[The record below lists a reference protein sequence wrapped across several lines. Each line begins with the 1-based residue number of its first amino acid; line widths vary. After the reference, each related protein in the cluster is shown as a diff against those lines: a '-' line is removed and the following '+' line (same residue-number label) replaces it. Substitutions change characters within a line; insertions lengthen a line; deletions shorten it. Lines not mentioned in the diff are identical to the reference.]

1 MACICDK
8 ALLALHVPDHGL
20 HCPRREQQHDEA
32 EQEQYRSR
40 RKATV
45 PPGAPQL
52 AEITAHIEKTEQGFV
67 TALPAQEKIMLLA
80 VPKESSGSRHT
91 ERANAERLQ
100 LLRPHAAEA
109 HHRRQ
114 GCTLL
119 FVLNRKIARRMR
131 QFHFLFRTA
140 DSPRQGA
147 AVIADEFER
156 IHTVLI
162 EREVAHPVDQHQ
174 NQHQNG
180 KHGAR
185 RDQDKLPLQFSCHPR
200 SPRLRHPAAGAQSC
214 RRARPQSGDPP
225 ESRRASGE
233 DTKYRETAAHR
244 RSPRS
249 RPRPAGK
256 VPRPREAYSDSA

>member
-1 MACICDK
+1 MQRK
-8 ALLALHVPDHGL
+8 HGEL
-20 HCPRREQQHDEA
+20 VHRLGRHAVQTENRRH
-32 EQEQYRSR
+32 
-40 RKATV
+40 
-45 PPGAPQL
+45 
-52 AEITAHIEKTEQGFV
+52 F
-67 TALPAQEKIMLLA
+67 PARA
-80 VPKESSGSRHT
+80 VAIH
-91 ERANAERLQ
+91 
-100 LLRPHAAEA
+100 
-109 HHRRQ
+109 
-114 GCTLL
+114 
-119 FVLNRKIARRMR
+119 RKIAHPAR
-131 QFHFLFRTA
+131 QFSLLLGVA
-140 DSPRQGA
+140 DAPRQGA
-147 AVIADEFER
+147 AVVADEFER

-185 RDQDKLPLQFSCHPR
+185 RDQDKLPLQLSCHPR

-233 DTKYRETAAHR
+233 DTKCRETAAHR

-256 VPRPREAYSDSA
+256 VPRPRGAYRGSA